1 MVHAWPELDPALMA
15 PVAEREQLRE
25 VVRDLLRKHADHEQV
40 RAAAGSTGGY
50 SADLWRRLNA
60 ELEVGRLAVP
70 EQVGGHGFGIA
81 DLAVVL
87 EECGAAL
94 LPEPVLSSAVL
105 GCQALAAA
113 DQPAGIGDL
122 LEPALAGDAVVAV
135 SLGGSRLTAERSG
148 GEWLV
153 SGRRERVL
161 HGAAADLVVVDAATP
176 EGIALFV
183 LRADDL
189 AVTERTTIDP
199 TRRQADL
206 GAGAVPARCVV
217 GPERSPRVVERLR
230 SLGDLAVAAEHTG
243 IVGEL
248 LRSTVEYVEQREQ
261 FGRAIGSFQAVK
273 HRLADVLVD
282 RERARSASRCAA
294 VAFDAGPGEAALPV
308 AIAAAVCADAAMRT
322 AHESVQLHGGI
333 GFTWEHHAHG
343 YVRRVLGDEG
353 LFGSSREQRAR
364 VADLVGV

>member
-1 MVHAWPELDPALMA
+1 MVHPWPELDPALMA

-40 RAAAGSTGGY
+40 RAAAESADGY
-50 SADLWRRLNA
+50 SEELWRRLNA
-60 ELEVGRLAVP
+60 ELEIGRLAVP
-70 EQVGGHGFGIA
+70 EAVGGHGYGIA

-105 GCQALAAA
+105 GCHALAAA
-113 DQPAGIGDL
+113 DQPAGVDDL
-122 LEPALAGDAVVAV
+122 LEPALAGDLVVAM
-135 SLGGSRLTAERSG
+135 SFGGAPLSAERAD

-153 SGRRERVL
+153 RGRRERVL
-161 HGAAADLVVVDAATP
+161 HGAAADLVVVDAATT
-176 EGIALFV
+176 EGAALFV
-183 LRADDL
+183 LRAGDL
-189 AVTERTTIDP
+189 DVTARTTIDP

-206 GAGAVPARCVV
+206 SADAAPARCVV
-217 GPERSPRVVERLR
+217 GPERFPRVVERIRVL
-230 SLGDLAVAAEHTG
+230 SDLAVAAEHAG

-282 RERARSASRCAA
+282 RERARSAARYAA
-294 VAFDAGPGEAALPV
+294 VAYDADPAEAALP
-308 AIAAAVCADAAMRT
+308 ATIAAAVCGDAAMRT
-322 AHESVQLHGGI
+322 AHEAVQLHGGI
-333 GFTWEHHAHG
+333 GFTWEHPAHY

-353 LFGSSREQRAR
+353 LFGASRSQRAR

>member
-1 MVHAWPELDPALMA
+1 VVHPWPELDPALMA
-15 PVAEREQLRE
+15 PVAEREQLRD
-25 VVRDLLRKHADHEQV
+25 VVRGLLQKHADHEQV
-40 RAAAGSTGGY
+40 RAAADSVPGY
-50 SADLWRRLNA
+50 SGELWRRLNA
-60 ELEVGRLAVP
+60 EVELGRLAVP
-70 EQVGGHGFGIA
+70 EAVGGHGFGIA

-87 EECGAAL
+87 EESGAAL

-122 LEPALAGDAVVAV
+122 LEPALAGTVVVTV
-135 SLGGSRLTAERSG
+135 SLGGSPLTAERTG

-153 SGRRERVL
+153 RGRRQCVL
-161 HGAAADLVVVDAATP
+161 HGSAADLVLVDAATS
-176 EGIALFV
+176 EGTALFA
-183 LRADDL
+183 LRAEDL
-189 AVTERTTIDP
+189 EVAARTTMDP

-206 GAGAVPARCVV
+206 SAGSAPARCVV
-217 GPERSPRVVERLR
+217 GPERYPRVADRLR
-230 SLGDLAVAAEHTG
+230 ILSDLAVAAEHSG
-243 IVGEL
+243 IVAEL

-282 RERARSASRCAA
+282 RERSRSAARCAA
-294 VAFDAGPGEAALPV
+294 VAFDADPAAAALPV
-308 AIAAAVCADAAMRT
+308 AIAAAVCADAAMRA
-322 AHESVQLHGGI
+322 AHEAVQLHGGI
-333 GFTWEHHAHG
+333 GFTWEHRAHY